1 MDLFDSKTLL
11 CIGITVVGLI
21 AVGFWLNSKI
31 NTIEATF
38 VEKNTQ
44 IENALV
50 QQMKILQHI
59 VTNNPSLMGQQ
70 PQQQPPQKT
79 HNHPRQQQQP
89 PPPQDEEMPGEE
101 FDEEI
106 NNELTK

>member
-31 NTIEATF
+31 NTLEATF
-38 VEKNTQ
+38 VEKTTQ
-44 IENALV
+44 FEGALV
-50 QQMKILQHI
+50 NQMKILNHI

-70 PQQQPPQKT
+70 QQQPPPQKT
-79 HNHPRQQQQP
+79 HNPPRQQPP

-106 NNELTK
+106 NKELTQ